1 MSLKQDLLKA
11 IFSEIEQQEKTLKA
25 EIESVREEMSQETK
39 SSAGDKFETSREM
52 MSQEK
57 SRLEDRLASLRN
69 KKKSLIE
76 AMEAKGANSINF
88 GSLVDCGDN
97 LFLIGISL
105 GKIEFKGKS
114 VMAVSLNSP
123 IGKAFYQKK
132 ANDVVSFMSNN
143 YTIKSIS

>member
-1 MSLKQDLLKA
+1 MCFKQELLK
-11 IFSEIEQQEKTLKA
+11 ETYKNIEQQESSLKM
-25 EIESVREEMSQETK
+25 EIESVREDMSQETK

-57 SRLEDRLASLRN
+57 SRLQERLGNLQSRKRSIREALDT
-69 KKKSLIE
+69 KSE
-76 AMEAKGANSINF
+76 ESVSF
-88 GSLVDCGDN
+88 GSLVDCDGT

-105 GKIEFKGKS
+105 GKIDFKGKS

-132 ANDVVSFMSNN
+132 INEVVSFMSNN